1 MRQLFILFAFNFIV
15 AFANAQGS
23 IGIGT
28 SSPSASAML
37 DITSTSKGL
46 LIPRV
51 TSLQRSAITTPAV
64 GLLVFDS
71 DTKTV
76 WAYDGATWKNLY
88 TSGGLVLPFS
98 QTVNTGISAFQVTN
112 QGIGAALEGSSSA
125 EFGTGLTAKATGPG
139 GWGLYALS
147 TGAGAKSINALA
159 DNGTAIHGENNNPAN
174 TNTLMSLI
182 NKGVGKTSTFQLVSP
197 ASTAYNVQIAGNN
210 LGEQLKIFQTNV
222 ANAAPA
228 ISVVNSGTGDAMS
241 ATSTTGP
248 AVVGTSTSSYGI
260 RGVTSTS
267 NSSLA
272 AVSGVNNG
280 TQGSG
285 VMGVASFAAGFGVK
299 GESNAG
305 TGVYGYSGTYRGIS
319 GGTISGTAIYGYG
332 GSGYALET
340 VGKVKISGGDT
351 NPSNG
356 AVLTSDA
363 NGNATWKNNRV
374 SFSAEAVNANFETV
388 PNNVWRRVHFA
399 PSGYFDYGNNYNLL
413 IGANVQPTS
422 SCFTAPVNGSYH
434 FNASVYL
441 SVYYLAD
448 PTDIISGDLVL
459 KLNRNGVISNLIYN
473 GNGIIYEHEAG
484 NASIQLSIS
493 RDLFL
498 LAGDIVY
505 LETRQVN
512 TQARTLYLGSGSDT
526 YFTGHLLMQ

>member
-1 MRQLFILFAFNFIV
+1 MKKLFFLFGLNFIV
-15 AFANAQGS
+15 AFVNAQG
-23 IGIGT
+23 IGVGT
-28 SSPSASAML
+28 NSPAASAML

-46 LIPRV
+46 LIPRM
-51 TSLQRSAITTPAV
+51 TSAQRTAIVSPV
-64 GLLVFDS
+64 IGLLVFDA

-76 WAYDGATWKNLY
+76 WAYDGTSWKNLY

-125 EFGTGLTAKATGPG
+125 EFGTGLTAKTTGPG

-210 LGEQLKIFQTNV
+210 LGEQLKIFQTNA

-228 ISVVNSGTGDAMS
+228 ISVVNSGTGDAVN

-248 AVVGTSTSSYGI
+248 AIVGTSTSGYGI
-260 RGVTSTS
+260 RGVTSTG
-267 NSSLA
+267 NSALA
-272 AVSGVNNG
+272 AVFGVNNG
-280 TQGSG
+280 TQGNG
-285 VMGVASFAAGFGVK
+285 VMGVANFAAGFGVK

-305 TGVYGYSGTYRGIS
+305 TGVSGYSGTYRAIS

-340 VGKVKISGGDT
+340 VGNVKISGGNT

-363 NGNATWKNNRV
+363 SGNAVWKNNRV
-374 SFSAEAVNANFETV
+374 SFAAEGVNVNFQSI
-388 PNNVWRRVHFA
+388 PHNVWRRVHFA
-399 PSGYFDYGNNYNLL
+399 PVGYFDYGNNYNLL
-413 IGANVQPTS
+413 VGANVQPTS

-434 FNASVYL
+434 FNAAADL
-441 SVYYLAD
+441 SVFYLGD
-448 PTDIISGDLVL
+448 PTNIIRGDLVL
-459 KLNRNGVISNLIYN
+459 KLNRNGTVTNLCYNSNGVIFK
-473 GNGIIYEHEAG
+473 YETG
-484 NASIQLSIS
+484 YASVQLSIS

-498 LAGDIVY
+498 FAGDIVY
-505 LETRQVN
+505 LEVRHEN
-512 TQARTLYLGSGSDT
+512 EQARALFLGDNTNT
-526 YFTGHLLMQ
+526 YFTGHLVMQ